1 MNLGQIGLFG
11 ASPIFGPTHLLVAE
25 ARLVERGK
33 TSGRADDNLELGAL
47 GALGAEEINDAP
59 SWRLVFDVFCSL

>member
-1 MNLGQIGLFG
+1 MNLGQIDLFG

-47 GALGAEEINDAP
+47 GAEEINDAP